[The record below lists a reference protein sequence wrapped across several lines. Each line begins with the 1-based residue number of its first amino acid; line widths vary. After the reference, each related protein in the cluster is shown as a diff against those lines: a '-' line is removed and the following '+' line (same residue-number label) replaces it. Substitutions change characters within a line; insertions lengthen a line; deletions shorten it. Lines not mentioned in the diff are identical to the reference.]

1 MVTISAA
8 IITRQAILASEPS
21 LVNIENKKNENR
33 YKEKL

>member
-8 IITRQAILASEPS
+8 IITRQAILASKPS